1 MIEFEFE
8 FAFGKKK
15 RTIFDWVKLGV
26 LLNFSIDTVAML
38 PWFSRKQVF
47 NLVDSLQLKA
57 DYDFLNE
64 YIINDSEF
72 LSYRLER
79 ELNRAIGD
87 YEDYEL

>member
-26 LLNFSIDTVAML
+26 LLNFSIDTAAML

-57 DYDFLNE
+57 NYDFLNE
-64 YIINDSEF
+64 YIINDREF

-79 ELNRAIGD
+79 ELNRAIED

>member
-1 MIEFEFE
+1 MFEFEFE

-26 LLNFSIDTVAML
+26 LLNFSIDTAAML

-64 YIINDSEF
+64 YIINDREF

>member
-1 MIEFEFE
+1 MFEFEFE

-26 LLNFSIDTVAML
+26 LLNFSIDTAAML

>member
-1 MIEFEFE
+1 MFEFEFE

-26 LLNFSIDTVAML
+26 LLNFSIDTAAML

-64 YIINDSEF
+64 YIINDREF

-79 ELNRAIGD
+79 ELNRAIED

>member
-1 MIEFEFE
+1 MFEFEFE

-26 LLNFSIDTVAML
+26 LLNFSIDTAAML

-57 DYDFLNE
+57 NYDFLNE

-79 ELNRAIGD
+79 ELNRAIED

>member
-26 LLNFSIDTVAML
+26 LLNFSIDTAAML

-64 YIINDSEF
+64 YIINDREF

-79 ELNRAIGD
+79 ELNRAIED

>member
-26 LLNFSIDTVAML
+26 LLNFSIDTAAML